1 MTTVEMEKKDA
12 AVEAK
17 VPEAPKSAPQPA
29 ESAFASASPDDS
41 VQIVEPASEPSPAT
55 KTISDDAAS
64 DLLSDNEKFD
74 DAKESAETED
84 SKDEAKDASLPT
96 RPGNHTHSHSYGP
109 TAPSIKEDTPSLRKA
124 NSTTELAA
132 AADADD
138 AAATL
143 STPIRRLPSSLSS
156 SSIEDQDISTIP
168 DPRLRALNLASGGKD
183 TDPQDEITALSTK
196 LIDAINHQSTL
207 DDTLSRTR
215 MELEESREQVR
226 KLEELSARQKE
237 FLAGGLW
244 VRKSAVEEEKAHI
257 LAKSRD
263 EKRLRLEAESAK
275 SKIELELETL
285 TAELFEQANIMVA
298 AAKEEARAEQLA
310 ANRRYENLKG
320 QLADTEVLLKSQQEQ
335 LTQLKQVMEEMIQN
349 EGAGGD
355 DHTTALTTPTS
366 PGFGQFDFKDADAK
380 SVSEK
385 QQADGAADTE
395 TTDDTEAKKDE
406 DPSVSASVATA
417 VATATTVATTSVVLS
432 PTIVPPPSSSPA
444 APAPD
449 SLPLSPSQ
457 PMSFTH
463 LLRPVLR
470 YDTNAFH
477 EFVDLI
483 RTAQIQLML
492 HLQNSP
498 QSHVRSPSSTSLPK
512 TPPMNNNSNW
522 NATTLNSTT
531 TLQSS
536 TVSMSAVNAF
546 ATVASGLS
554 VSSNANSPQ
563 NHTKELKE
571 TKFYKRVVVE
581 DIEPTLRLDTAPG
594 ISWLVRR
601 NIMSAVLEGTL
612 VAEPVPNMTGS
623 ALVVQQPC
631 SMCGENRREESFL
644 RHHRFRLTESDKS
657 TPYPLCNYCLSRVRS
672 VCGFLVFLR
681 MIKEGHWRAADEEAE
696 QAAWEECVR
705 LREHMFWARIGGG
718 MLPAGV
724 PNGVGSARH
733 SRVAGGGSGA
743 HSAHNSISYSPG
755 HHGHS
760 HSARPSTELSRQSS
774 LTATDG
780 MPTKISV
787 NHNGSPV
794 SSPLASPAL
803 NANSGLGI
811 ENTNSNTTTN
821 TDRPSLSPSPSY
833 NGPNRP
839 SKLSSSMA
847 AMVSGMGGHIS

>member
-1 MTTVEMEKKDA
+1 MTTDEMEKKDA
-12 AVEAK
+12 TVEAEEPK
-17 VPEAPKSAPQPA
+17 VVLQPVTGAFPEDVDSA
-29 ESAFASASPDDS
+29 
-41 VQIVEPASEPSPAT
+41 EPSPNSADT
-55 KTISDDAAS
+55 SAALPAEHETQEDAKDAAAAT
-64 DLLSDNEKFD
+64 D
-74 DAKESAETED
+74 DAKD
-84 SKDEAKDASLPT
+84 VCLPS
-96 RPGNHTHSHSYGP
+96 RSGNHTYSHSD
-109 TAPSIKEDTPSLRKA
+109 APAAAPIKENTPSLRKA

-132 AADADD
+132 NADD
-138 AAATL
+138 ATATL

-168 DPRLRALNLASGGKD
+168 DPRLRTGNLASGSTD
-183 TDPQDEITALSTK
+183 TAAQDEITALSTK
-196 LIDAINHQSTL
+196 LIDAINRQSTL
-207 DDTLSRTR
+207 DDTLSQTR

-226 KLEELSARQKE
+226 KLEALAARQKE
-237 FLAGGLW
+237 FLSGGLW
-244 VRKSAVEEEKAHI
+244 VRKSAVEEEKQAI

-275 SKIELELETL
+275 SKIELELESL

-298 AAKEEARAEQLA
+298 AAKEEARAEQVA
-310 ANRRYENLKG
+310 ANRRYDNLRG

-335 LTQLKQVMEEMIQN
+335 LTQLKQVMEEIIQN
-349 EGAGGD
+349 GAAGSD

-366 PGFGQFDFKDADAK
+366 PGFGQFDFKDADAR

-385 QQADGAADTE
+385 QADGAADTE
-395 TTDDTEAKKDE
+395 TTDDAETTKTDE
-406 DPSVSASVATA
+406 DPSSSASVAA
-417 VATATTVATTSVVLS
+417 PAATTVPTTVVLS
-432 PTIVPPPSSSPA
+432 PTVVPPTSSTLA
-444 APAPD
+444 AQTPD
-449 SLPLSPSQ
+449 TVPQSPSQ

-492 HLQNSP
+492 HMQSLP

-512 TPPMNNNSNW
+512 TPPMNNTNW
-522 NATTLNSTT
+522 NATTSNSSTT
-531 TLQSS
+531 VQSS
-536 TVSMSAVNAF
+536 VVSMSAVNAF

-554 VSSNANSPQ
+554 GSSNANSPQ

-571 TKFYKRVVVE
+571 TRFYKRVVIE

-612 VAEPVPNMTGS
+612 VAEPVPNITGS

-631 SMCGENRREESFL
+631 SMCGEHRREDSFL

-718 MLPAGV
+718 VLPANSGSGSGGSGSGSGV

-733 SRVAGGGSGA
+733 SRVAGGGS
-743 HSAHNSISYSPG
+743 SAHNSISSPSQS
-755 HHGHS
+755 HHANGS
-760 HSARPSTELSRQSS
+760 GSARPSTELSRQSS
-774 LTATDG
+774 LTATATAAATDTDTAAAAAEG
-780 MPTKISV
+780 VPTKISV

-794 SSPLASPAL
+794 SSPLASPLASPAI
-803 NANSGLGI
+803 NAGLGI
-811 ENTNSNTTTN
+811 ENSS
-821 TDRPSLSPSPSY
+821 DRPTLSPSPSY

-847 AMVSGMGGHIS
+847 AMVSGLGGHVS